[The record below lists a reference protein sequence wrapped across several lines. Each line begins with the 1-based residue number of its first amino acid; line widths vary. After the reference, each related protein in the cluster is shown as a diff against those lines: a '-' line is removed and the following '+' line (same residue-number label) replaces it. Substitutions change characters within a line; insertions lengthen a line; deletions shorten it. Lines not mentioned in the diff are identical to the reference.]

1 MTGPQTT
8 RQVLPSPGR
17 GHAGTCLPLDGA
29 GGPSGVPATAEPVGM
44 LSQVTLTRRLPPPT
58 FPLLTYPLLVL
69 TLSLAVKS
77 HG

>member
-17 GHAGTCLPLDGA
+17 GRAGTCLPLDGA

>member
-1 MTGPQTT
+1 MTGPQTA

-17 GHAGTCLPLDGA
+17 GRAGMCLPLDGT
-29 GGPSGVPATAEPVGM
+29 GGPSGVPAAAEPVGM